1 MSRVIQMSRVLF
13 CMSANLNTLLPFRNY
28 CVCGNDTA
36 KENDHEHTEAL
47 KSNDRST
54 DLWATVLPET
64 NSFLTSMNHQNSMTV
79 SKLFDIPSAIRSLLC
94 PEPTNGRRHGICQV
108 SWSTTSSAL
117 WRRYLPKVAEE
128 VGGLLCSSVLTTPPV
143 LRWIDRV
150 IWSLKSIFMPIGTIV
165 VGYILKVT
173 SIQKRG
179 SQSLFPSFYIFS
191 RIICGE
197 LLHSLPGA
205 KLNSQP
211 VLKAQ
216 YRTCAEV
223 PSRHKD
229 CLASGVKT

>member
-1 MSRVIQMSRVLF
+1 MSLLIISLNIHAINVSTRKVCHSSSSSSEDSGGEGYDEEENEDDHEEKEEEEDVTEDKRLQLVKNSFRDMSRVIQMSRVLF

-108 SWSTTSSAL
+108 S
-117 WRRYLPKVAEE
+117 
-128 VGGLLCSSVLTTPPV
+128 
-143 LRWIDRV
+143 
-150 IWSLKSIFMPIGTIV
+150 
-165 VGYILKVT
+165 
-173 SIQKRG
+173 
-179 SQSLFPSFYIFS
+179 
-191 RIICGE
+191 
-197 LLHSLPGA
+197 
-205 KLNSQP
+205 
-211 VLKAQ
+211 
-216 YRTCAEV
+216 
-223 PSRHKD
+223 
-229 CLASGVKT
+229 